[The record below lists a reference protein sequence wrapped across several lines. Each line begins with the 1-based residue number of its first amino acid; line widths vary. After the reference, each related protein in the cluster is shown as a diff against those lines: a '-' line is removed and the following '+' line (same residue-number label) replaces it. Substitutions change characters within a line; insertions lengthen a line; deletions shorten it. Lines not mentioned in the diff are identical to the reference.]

1 VVQHAWEAAV
11 SATSGGVLSKLEHMH
26 GALHRWDHNVLKQP
40 KKRLQKAQE
49 KFERAMT
56 GPMNDESEVIA
67 NEMVDLIELLLEHRK
82 RSIGHS
88 DQERI
93 CCNMETKIP

>member
-1 VVQHAWEAAV
+1 VAKGKRTQRGVQHAWEAAV
-11 SATSGGVLSKLEHMH
+11 LATSGGVLSKLEHMH

-40 KKRLQKAQE
+40 KKRLRKAQE

-67 NEMVDLIELLLEHRK
+67 KEMADLIELLLE
-82 RSIGHS
+82 
-88 DQERI
+88 QEEI
-93 CCNMETKIP
+93 HWA